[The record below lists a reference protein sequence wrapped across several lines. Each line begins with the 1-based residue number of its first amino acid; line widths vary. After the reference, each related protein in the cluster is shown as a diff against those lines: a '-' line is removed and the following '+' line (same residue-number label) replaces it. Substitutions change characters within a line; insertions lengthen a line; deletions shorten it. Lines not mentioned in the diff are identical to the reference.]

1 MRKDQLGQDV
11 IEWQAEA
18 FIGYHDK
25 MRGDWGTDF
34 RRWADSK
41 DFQPKDEARIRRE
54 IVRIMSRD
62 IADFND
68 WFRVPPKPVEE
79 DNEDAA

>member
-1 MRKDQLGQDV
+1 MTLRKDQLSQEV

-18 FIGYHDK
+18 FIDYHDK
-25 MRGDWGTDF
+25 VRGDWGGDF

-68 WFRVPPKPVEE
+68 WFRVPPKIE
-79 DNEDAA
+79 DAEDAA